1 MLAITPI
8 LVLIRG
14 QGYSTYR
21 YRYQYGSM
29 PYMLVIW
36 TEPCNITGKYCSRE
50 YRYSGRCTTQSSVV
64 TGSQYGTIHGDWGGK
79 LLRD

>member
-1 MLAITPI
+1 MSTISGTGKLDMLAITPI

-36 TEPCNITGKYCSRE
+36 TEPCNINGIVPASTGIAADVPLSR
-50 YRYSGRCTTQSSVV
+50 
-64 TGSQYGTIHGDWGGK
+64 H
-79 LLRD
+79 